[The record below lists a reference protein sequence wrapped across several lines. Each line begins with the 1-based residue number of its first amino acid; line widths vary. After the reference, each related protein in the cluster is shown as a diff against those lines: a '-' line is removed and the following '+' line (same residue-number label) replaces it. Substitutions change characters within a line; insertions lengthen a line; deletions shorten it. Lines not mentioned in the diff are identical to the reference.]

1 MTTLPDKSP
10 RFASPSVASSIIAP
24 TFFGHTGGD
33 TLICFSHLRWNFVF
47 QRPQHLMTRFAQA
60 KQVIVFEE
68 PTAAEAGCGESL
80 DIVQDAG
87 VTVATPRLPADLS
100 AADATKALTRLL
112 EGLVAERGVERPI
125 AWYYT
130 PMMLEFSRGLAERA
144 AAVVYDCMD
153 ELSNFKFAPERLRQ
167 LERDLVGLADLV
179 VTGGYSLYEAK
190 RGWHANIHPF
200 PSSVDRTHFGKAR
213 ALVEADA
220 PADQAALPHPRL
232 GFYGVIDERMDLKLI
247 GELADAHPEWSI
259 VMVGPVVKVDPVDLP
274 TRPNIHYLGGKSYAE
289 LPSYLAGWDV
299 ALAPFA
305 INESTRFI
313 SPTKTPEYLA
323 GGKPVVSTG
332 IVDVRRHYGELEAV
346 CVADTHAAFIAGCE
360 NALVLAKSKTSSW
373 REAVDEA
380 LAELSWDKTYTR
392 MAALVDEAIVR
403 HSQGA
408 ALSRAVPTGAD
419 AKDTIAVASPAVLPA
434 GRKSHF
440 DALVVGAGFA
450 GSVIA
455 ERLAAGSNKRVLL
468 IDRRPHVAGNA
479 FDVHDEAGVLIHQYG
494 PHIFHTNSDEIVRH
508 LSRFT
513 GWRTYEHRVLASV
526 DGKLVP
532 IPINRT
538 TINMLYGLDLTTD
551 EQAANFLASRAEPV
565 AQIRTSEDVVVS
577 AVGRELYEKFFQ
589 GYTRKQWGIDPSGL
603 DRSVTSRVPTRTN
616 VDDRYFNDSFQAMP
630 RLGFTHMFENMV
642 DHKNITIETGTEF
655 ADVKDRVL
663 YDQLVFTG
671 PVDEFF
677 GHRFGK
683 LPYRSLRFQHETH
696 DRETF
701 QPVAVVNYPHP
712 DVPYTRISEYKHLTG
727 QKHPKTSI
735 TYEYPS
741 AEGDPYYPIP
751 NAEAQALYKR
761 YEALTASRPD
771 VAFVGRLATYRYYN
785 MDQVVGQALAT
796 YRKVLEAPKAGV
808 STRDIAAAAR
818 A

>member
-1 MTTLPDKSP
+1 MFDKSP
-10 RFASPSVASSIIAP
+10 RFPAPTIASSIIAP
-24 TFFGHTGGD
+24 TFFGHRGGD

-47 QRPQHLMTRFAQA
+47 QRPQHLMTRFAQT
-60 KQVIVFEE
+60 KRVIVFEE
-68 PTAAEAGCGESL
+68 PMAADDGVGAWLEVRE
-80 DIVQDAG
+80 DQG
-87 VTVATPRLPADLS
+87 VTVATPRLPTGLS
-100 AADATKALTRLL
+100 AEAATDVLRALLD
-112 EGLVAERGVERPI
+112 GLVAERGVEKPI

-130 PMMLEFSRGLAERA
+130 PMMLAFSRHVAEGA

-153 ELSNFKFAPERLRQ
+153 ELSNFKFAPESLRQ
-167 LERDLVGLADLV
+167 LERDLVGLADV
-179 VTGGYSLYEAK
+179 VFTGGYSLYEAK
-190 RGWHANIHPF
+190 RGWHTNIHPF

-213 ALVEADA
+213 TLTDADA

-232 GFYGVIDERMDLKLI
+232 GFYGVIDERMDLQLL

-259 VMVGPVVKVDPVDLP
+259 VMVGPVVKVDQADLP
-274 TRPNIHYLGGKSYAE
+274 RRANIHYLGGKSYAE
-289 LPSYLAGWDV
+289 LPAYLAGWDV

-346 CVADTHAAFIAGCE
+346 CVADTHEAFIQGCE
-360 NALVLAKSKTSSW
+360 AALALGKAKTSTW
-373 REAVDEA
+373 RDAVEVA
-380 LAELSWDKTYTR
+380 LAELSWDKTYAR
-392 MAALVDEAIVR
+392 MAALVDEAVVR
-403 HSQGA
+403 HSQEA
-408 ALSRAVPTGAD
+408 AAQ
-419 AKDTIAVASPAVLPA
+419 AKPASAPAPSSPNASVTSPAVLPA

-440 DALVVGAGFA
+440 DALIVGAGFA

-479 FDVHDEAGVLIHQYG
+479 FDVHDQAGVLIHQYG

-538 TINMLYGLDLTTD
+538 TINMLYGLSLTTD
-551 EQAANFLASRAEPV
+551 EQAAEFLASRAEPV

-630 RLGFTHMFENMV
+630 RLGFTHMFENML
-642 DHKNITIETGTEF
+642 DHKNITIETQTEY

-677 GHRFGK
+677 GHRYGK
-683 LPYRSLRFQHETH
+683 LPYRSLKFRHETL
-696 DRETF
+696 DQEQF

-727 QKHPKTSI
+727 QKHPKTSV

-751 NAEAQALYKR
+751 NAEAQALYKK
-761 YEALTASRPD
+761 YEALAQGRPD

-796 YRKVLEAPKAGV
+796 YRKVLETPEKTV
-808 STRDIAAAAR
+808 STREVGEAAR